1 MRESS
6 ETLKTEINRLK
17 TELAQQQAENMM
29 FKELFDVSGDA
40 LSIIDL
46 ATGRFIKCNDAAIK
60 LHGVESVDN
69 FLNLRPSDISPE
81 YQPCGRTSEKVA
93 AEYIEKAFSN
103 GPQLFQWD
111 HSRINGST
119 FPCLVSLSA
128 LTVGDQNLI
137 LAIGRDI
144 TELVEAK
151 SQIHTANEAADR
163 ASAAYLEEKEK
174 FEKLVNLAPVG
185 IAINRVS
192 DGGFD
197 YVNKEFSRFTGYCL
211 DELNKMDYWQLT
223 PKKYEQQ
230 EQAQLLSLSTAG
242 RYGPY
247 YKEYIHKVGYTY
259 PVLLNGIEI
268 ISSTGEK
275 LICSIIQ
282 DISNQKLVEQ
292 QLETARQNAEEASK
306 MKSEFL
312 ANMSHE
318 IRTPMN
324 AILGGLQ
331 MINTGALDPK
341 STLMLSN
348 ALSSATSLLTI
359 INDIL
364 DYSKIEDKKLK
375 LEKQP
380 FSVIEVLKSVKFD
393 VDGIV
398 SNKGI
403 RLTSHVE
410 AGFSDGW
417 LGDIVRVKQV
427 FLNLVNNA
435 VKFTDKGSVT
445 VNIYQTQH
453 NSEEALGF
461 DVIDTGIGMSKE
473 ALSRVFERFS
483 QADTSTTRRFGG
495 SGLGMSITLNLIE
508 MMGGTID
515 VKSEPQCGTSISVC
529 LPLPKTDKGTSKAEN
544 KALVA
549 PRLTNKKILIA
560 EDNDINQ
567 VVIEALLESTEATLT
582 IVENGKLAV
591 EVAETDEFD
600 LICMDI
606 HMPEMD
612 GIEAMKQIR
621 QFNPGI
627 PIIALTANAMV
638 EDVSRFLNLGFTAH
652 VAKPID
658 KNYLYGVLSSILLQ

>member
-1 MRESS
+1 MSGSDER
-6 ETLKTEINRLK
+6 LHAEISRLK
-17 TELAQQQAENMM
+17 AELAKQQAENITY
-29 FKELFDVSGDA
+29 KRLFDVSGDA

-46 ATGRFIKCNDAAIK
+46 STGKFIKCNQAAIK
-60 LHGVESVDN
+60 LHGVESADN
-69 FLNLRPSDISPE
+69 FLNLKPSDISPE
-81 YQPCGRTSEKVA
+81 YQPCGRASEEMA
-93 AEYIEKAFSN
+93 GEYIRKAFSE
-103 GPQLFQWD
+103 GPQLFQWI
-111 HSRINGST
+111 HSRIDGST

-128 LTVGDQNLI
+128 LTIGNQNLV

-151 SQIHTANEAADR
+151 SQLHSANEAAER

-185 IAINRVS
+185 IAINRLS

-197 YVNKEFSRFTGYCL
+197 YVNEELSRYTGYRL
-211 DELNKMDYWQLT
+211 DELNNMDYWQLT
-223 PKKYEQQ
+223 PQKYEQD
-230 EQAQLLSLSTAG
+230 EQAQLVSLSNTG

-247 YKEYIHKVGYTY
+247 YKEYIHKDGHTY
-259 PVLLNGIEI
+259 PVQLNGVKIT
-268 ISSTGEK
+268 SAMGEE

-282 DISNQKLVEQ
+282 DISKQKLVEQ
-292 QLETARQNAEEASK
+292 QLETAKQRAEEASR

-324 AILGGLQ
+324 AVLGGLQ
-331 MINTGALDPK
+331 MIDTDALDAK
-341 STLMLSN
+341 SELMLRN
-348 ALSSATSLLTI
+348 ASSSAKSLLTI

-364 DYSKIEDKKLK
+364 DYSKIEDKKLQ

-403 RLTSHVE
+403 QLISHVE

-417 LGDIVRVKQV
+417 LGDIVRVKQIL
-427 FLNLVNNA
+427 LNLVSNA

-445 VNIYQTQH
+445 INIYEAQH
-453 NSEEALGF
+453 NNEKALGF
-461 DVIDTGIGMSKE
+461 DVIDTGIGMSIE
-473 ALSRVFERFS
+473 AQSRLFERFS
-483 QADTSTTRRFGG
+483 QADNSTTRRFGG
-495 SGLGMSITLNLIE
+495 SGLGMSIILNLIH
-508 MMGGTID
+508 MMDGAIE
-515 VKSEPQCGTSISVC
+515 VKSEPGCGTAIHVI
-529 LPLPKTDKGTSKAEN
+529 LPLAKTDKEIYKTEH

-549 PRLTNKKILIA
+549 PCLSGRKILVA
-560 EDNDINQ
+560 EDNEINQ

-591 EVAETDEFD
+591 EAAEKDEFD
-600 LICMDI
+600 LILMDI
-606 HMPEMD
+606 QMPEMD
-612 GIEAMKQIR
+612 GIEAMKHIR
-621 QFNPGI
+621 HLSSRI

-638 EDVSRFLNLGFTAH
+638 EDVSSYLNLGFTAH
-652 VAKPID
+652 VAKPVD
-658 KNYLYGVLSSILLQ
+658 KNHLYGLLASVLQ

>member
-1 MRESS
+1 MSNSS
-6 ETLKTEINRLK
+6 ETSEAQIIRLK
-17 TELAQQQAENMM
+17 AELAEQQAENLMY
-29 FKELFDVSGDA
+29 KELFNVSGDA

-46 ATGRFIKCNDAAIK
+46 STGKFLRCNQAAIK
-60 LHGVESVDN
+60 LHGVESAES
-69 FLNLRPSDISPE
+69 FLNLKPSDISPE
-81 YQPCGRTSEKVA
+81 YQPGGRTSEEMA
-93 AEYIEKAFSN
+93 AEYIQKAFSE
-103 GPQLFQWD
+103 GPQLFQWL
-111 HSRINGST
+111 HSRIDGSP
-119 FPCLVSLSA
+119 FLCLVSLSA
-128 LTVGDQNLI
+128 LKVGGKNLI

-151 SQIHTANEAADR
+151 SQLHSANEAVER

-185 IAINRVS
+185 IAINRIS
-192 DGGFD
+192 DGRFD
-197 YVNKEFSRFTGYCL
+197 YVNKELSRFTGYGL

-223 PKKYEQQ
+223 PQKYEQQ
-230 EQAQLLSLSTAG
+230 EQAQLSSLSETG

-247 YKEYIHKVGYTY
+247 YKEYIHKEGHTY
-259 PVLLNGIEI
+259 PVQLNGVKIT
-268 ISSTGEK
+268 SVKGEE

-282 DISNQKLVEQ
+282 DISKRKLVEQ
-292 QLETARQNAEEASK
+292 QLKTAKQRAEEASK

-331 MINTGALDPK
+331 MINTDAIDPK
-341 STLMLSN
+341 SELMLTN
-348 ALSSATSLLTI
+348 ALSSARSLLTI

-364 DYSKIEDKKLK
+364 DYSKIEDKKLQ

-380 FSVIEVLKSVKFD
+380 FFIIEVLKSVKFD

-403 RLTSHVE
+403 ELISHIEKDFV
-410 AGFSDGW
+410 DGW
-417 LGDIVRVKQV
+417 LGDIVRVKQIL
-427 FLNLVNNA
+427 LNLVSNA

-445 VNIYQTQH
+445 VNIYETQH
-453 NSEEALGF
+453 NTKKALGF
-461 DVIDTGIGMSKE
+461 DVTDTGIGMSAE
-473 ALSRVFERFS
+473 AKSRIFERFS
-483 QADTSTTRRFGG
+483 QADNSTTRRFGG

-515 VKSEPQCGTSISVC
+515 VKSEAGCGTAISVV
-529 LPLPKTDKGTSKAEN
+529 LPLAKTDKETYKTEY

-549 PRLTNKKILIA
+549 PRLTDKKILIA
-560 EDNDINQ
+560 EDNEINQ

-591 EVAETDEFD
+591 EAAEKDEFD
-600 LICMDI
+600 LVLMDI
-606 HMPEMD
+606 QMPEMD
-612 GIEAMKQIR
+612 GIEAMKHIR
-621 QFNPGI
+621 QFRSHT

-638 EDVSRFLNLGFTAH
+638 EDVASYLNLGFTAH
-652 VAKPID
+652 VAKPVD
-658 KNYLYGVLSSILLQ
+658 KNYLYGLLASVFQ